1 VTFPVF
7 NSLPCCVGAI
17 FSPSKWN
24 MENSFEDLIAT
35 YIENKVGISEHF
47 LSNDLANNLKQNLLT
62 LNKKSLLMAAGIG
75 NSEKLSYD
83 GAIRSDSI
91 YWLDKRHNNTFE
103 NEFFSQMEAFI
114 LYLNK
119 SCYAGITG
127 YEFHYSLYE
136 KGDFYLKHLDQF
148 KNNPSRKYSI
158 ISYLNSDWQESDGGE
173 LLIHQLNNNQKIS
186 PTQGKTV
193 FFKSDELV
201 HEVLV
206 TQSTRMSIT
215 GWLKSD

>member
-1 VTFPVF
+1 
-7 NSLPCCVGAI
+7 
-17 FSPSKWN
+17 
-24 MENSFEDLIAT
+24 MENSFEALIAT

-47 LSNDLANNLKQNLLT
+47 LSTNLANNLKQNLIF
-62 LNKKSLLMAAGIG
+62 LNQKSLLTEAGIG
-75 NSEKLSYD
+75 NSEKVTYD

-91 YWLDKRHNNTFE
+91 YWLDKKHNNAFE
-103 NEFFSQMEAFI
+103 NEFFAQIEAFI
-114 LYLNK
+114 IYLNQ

-136 KGDFYLKHLDQF
+136 SGDFYLKHLDQF
-148 KNNPSRKYSI
+148 KNNPSRKYSM
-158 ISYLNSDWQESDGGE
+158 ISYLNSNWQETDGGE
-173 LLIHQLNNNQKIS
+173 LLIHQVNNNQKIA

-206 TQSTRMSIT
+206 TQNTRMSIT